1 MTCKEILPIE
11 KLTKG
16 LKFTVMSKLLT
27 RIGFLIAMQLLFAL
41 SCGVLFLK
49 PKRSS
54 LINLNAMFAGWILMS
69 NQNLSNQII
78 LDKNLTTLREGEE
91 ITLNVTLSQFA
102 GNGKIYF
109 KSDNTSIQFNGADNT
124 SLQFTKENISAPQK
138 LILSVKEDENSINER
153 STIEVGGESYAV
165 LILPVEVKDNDSQRI
180 MVYNASATLE
190 EGKTSTFRARLNTK
204 PANSVTVTL
213 SPSDSSS
220 LQTDKSTLTFTPEN
234 YSTEQTVSL
243 IAPEDSDST
252 SETSV
257 INLSMTGADNETLS
271 VKVLDNDIKPV
282 FSLPSVSVNE
292 GLTTTVTVQLNGE
305 PGSDVSVLL
314 NSSIPSSVT
323 VSPSSLNFTTANWN
337 TPQIITLNALQDTN
351 YNSESVNITAA
362 GSGITANALLV
373 TAVDDEVQSVVFTGP
388 TQVIEGQSIT
398 LGVSI
403 TIAPAFNTTVTF
415 SLNSSILQM
424 SPATVTFTPA
434 NYNFPQNITITA
446 IANDGNENSEK
457 VVLTAS
463 ASSMANS
470 IYNIL
475 VIDKDTRILLSN
487 FTIPITEGQAGSMQV
502 TLSGNPIITN
512 TVNLSSSW
520 VLVTLGNTLLSFDS
534 TNWNIPQT
542 VTLTALDDA
551 NFLLDQS
558 TITGSGTNLNTATY
572 TLDIKDK
579 DIGMLNGA
587 VAYYPFN
594 ANAND
599 ESGNGNHGTP
609 NGATL
614 TTNRYGYKDRA
625 YSFDGNDKI
634 TTITSSLNFGT
645 GGFYIG
651 TWIKTS
657 QAGTWPRFLIK
668 RANTVAGSWYS
679 LNLYNN
685 KFRFEIAAGVQFD
698 SIQSV
703 NDDKWR
709 YISIR
714 RDVALGKYSMFING
728 ILDNEMVNDGRN
740 LDTFAGS
747 PVEMGTWVNTEFL
760 NGKLDDIRMYNR
772 ALSDAEVLAV
782 YNDTTEVRPSCKQIL
797 ADGLSVGDG
806 IYTIDPDGAGFG
818 TAPFEAYCD
827 MTTSGG
833 GWTLALKANGNLNT
847 FEYNSAYWTDS
858 NLYPSTALTDTP
870 DLSQSEYKGQAFTN
884 LGFSELLLRFD
895 TGGVI
900 QNLPLTIV
908 TQTSMQTMFNGGFVA
923 TSVGRAAWKGLVPNS
938 SLQWNCNLEG
948 INNVTSYMNARIG
961 IIGNEQGDCSSTD
974 SSIGL
979 GLFSS
984 DISDGILPSFG
995 NYADIYGPDNG
1006 SARIP
1011 SFAYVFVR

>member
-1 MTCKEILPIE
+1 
-11 KLTKG
+11 
-16 LKFTVMSKLLT
+16 
-27 RIGFLIAMQLLFAL
+27 
-41 SCGVLFLK
+41 
-49 PKRSS
+49 
-54 LINLNAMFAGWILMS
+54 
-69 NQNLSNQII
+69 
-78 LDKNLTTLREGEE
+78 
-91 ITLNVTLSQFA
+91 
-102 GNGKIYF
+102 
-109 KSDNTSIQFNGADNT
+109 
-124 SLQFTKENISAPQK
+124 
-138 LILSVKEDENSINER
+138 
-153 STIEVGGESYAV
+153 
-165 LILPVEVKDNDSQRI
+165 
-180 MVYNASATLE
+180 
-190 EGKTSTFRARLNTK
+190 
-204 PANSVTVTL
+204 
-213 SPSDSSS
+213 
-220 LQTDKSTLTFTPEN
+220 
-234 YSTEQTVSL
+234 
-243 IAPEDSDST
+243 
-252 SETSV
+252 
-257 INLSMTGADNETLS
+257 MTGADNETLS
-271 VKVLDNDIKPV
+271 VKIVDNDIKPV

-314 NSSIPSSVT
+314 NSSIPGSIT
-323 VSPSSLNFTTANWN
+323 VSPASLNFTTANWN
-337 TPQIITLNALQDTN
+337 TPQTITLNALQDTN
-351 YNSESVNITAA
+351 YNCESVNITAA

-388 TQVIEGQSIT
+388 TQVREGQSIT

-415 SLNSSILQM
+415 SLNGSILQM
-424 SPATVTFTPA
+424 SPTTVTFTPA
-434 NYNFPQNITITA
+434 NYNIPQNITITA
-446 IANDGNENSEK
+446 IANDGNENSEN
-457 VVLTAS
+457 VTLTAS
-463 ASSMANS
+463 ANSMANS
-470 IYNIL
+470 IYTIL

-487 FTIPITEGQAGSMQV
+487 FTIPLTEGQAGSMQV

-558 TITGSGTNLNTATY
+558 TITGSGTNLNTTTY

-645 GGFYIG
+645 GDFYIG

-698 SIQSV
+698 SIQNV

-806 IYTIDPDGAGFG
+806 VYTIDPDGVGG

-833 GWTLALKANGNLNT
+833 GWTLALKANRNLNT

-900 QNLPLTIV
+900 QNLPLTIA
-908 TQTSMQTMFNGGFVA
+908 TQTSMQTMFNGRFVA

-938 SLQWNCNLEG
+938 SLQWNCNREG
-948 INNVTSYMNARIG
+948 INNVGIWGNIVGVRIG
-961 IIGNEQGDCSSTD
+961 IVANEQSDCD
-974 SSIGL
+974 SPDSALGISIYDNVG
-979 GLFSS
+979 GPVISLFTGNVQSHGSASS
-984 DISDGILPSFG
+984 D
-995 NYADIYGPDNG
+995 NG
-1006 SARIP
+1006 VQYIP